1 MNRTAVVVMI
11 ALISATTLVAQAQFQ
26 PAPGGA
32 AGQTQT
38 ITKVDGT
45 LALVNGM
52 IAVKTKDK
60 TYYVGGLQQ
69 LFGFVDGLKEGAT
82 VTVEGY
88 ATSVSLA
95 PEYAFM
101 HVTKLTFNKREF
113 DLSQT
118 RGMGMGQGHG
128 RGMMDGQGQGRGM
141 MGGQG
146 QGPGNNGGNY
156 GPMGGR
162 G

>member
-11 ALISATTLVAQAQFQ
+11 ALISAASVVAQPMVQSPQ
-26 PAPGGA
+26 GA
-32 AGQTQT
+32 QTQT
-38 ITKVDGT
+38 ITKADGT
-45 LALVNGM
+45 LAFVNGM
-52 IAVKTKDK
+52 IAVKSKDK

-82 VTVEGY
+82 VSVEGY

-101 HVTKLTFNKREF
+101 HVTKLTFNKKEY
-113 DLSQT
+113 DLSQA
-118 RGMGMGQGHG
+118 RGKGMGQG
-128 RGMMDGQGQGRGM
+128 RGHRMMDGQSQGRPM

-146 QGPGNNGGNY
+146 QGPGNNCGNY
-156 GPMGGR
+156 GPMSNR

>member
-1 MNRTAVVVMI
+1 MNRIAVVAMI
-11 ALISATTLVAQAQFQ
+11 ALISAASVVAQPMMQSPQ
-26 PAPGGA
+26 GNPG
-32 AGQTQT
+32 TQT

-45 LALVNGM
+45 LAFVNGM
-52 IAVKTKDK
+52 IAVKSKDK

-69 LFGFVDGLKEGAT
+69 LFGFADGLKEGAT

-101 HVTKLTFNKREF
+101 HVTKLTFNKKEY
-113 DLSQT
+113 DLSQA
-118 RGMGMGQGHG
+118 RGMGMGQGRGH
-128 RGMMDGQGQGRGM
+128 GMMDDKGQGRGM
-141 MGGQG
+141 RGG
-146 QGPGNNGGNY
+146 QGPGPCSNGGNFS
-156 GPMGGR
+156 PMGNR